1 VGLETSDFEARSASW
16 ETLDE
21 TEAAA
26 RIELLTAELERH
38 NRLYHELDAPEISDR
53 EYDLLYRE
61 LETLEARF
69 PALRR
74 EGSVTARVGSA
85 PLEALAPFTHRIPL
99 LSLANV
105 FSAEELRDFEKRCR
119 DHLRRIGREAPLSF
133 FVEPKLD
140 GLAIE
145 LVYENGKLT
154 GAGTRGNGEVGEDVT
169 HNMRTV
175 RTVPLELTD
184 GAPPYLSVRGEVLF
198 ELEGFERMNEERVAA
213 GERAFENPRNSAAG
227 TIRQLDSKKVA
238 SRPLD
243 FFAHSLGEGLD
254 GGRTHG
260 EQMARLGQLG
270 FQVNPLNRRCG
281 DIDEAIA
288 AVAELETK
296 RQDLN
301 YEIDGAVI
309 KVDELALQK
318 SLGFIT
324 RSPRWAVAYKYAPPQ
339 VESTLDDVAWG
350 VGRTGVVTPI
360 ACLHPVRV
368 GGVTVRRA
376 TLHNA
381 KMLKDMD
388 LRYGDRVVVTRRG
401 DVIPKVE
408 AVVMDRGHAARRP
421 VVYPDACPVCGT
433 TLVAEP
439 NPDEPDKI
447 TIRCPNTLSCPV
459 QRNEALRHFAS
470 RLGMDIDGL
479 GEKIIGQLLDR
490 GMVSRP
496 SDLYGLSVEDL
507 ESLDRL
513 GRKSAQ
519 NLVAAIEVSKSRPLH
534 RALFALGIPQ
544 VGEATARDLAEHFG
558 TIDGLLAATEDDLH
572 AVSGIAGKV
581 AADVIGFF
589 ATAAN
594 REEIA
599 RLRERGVLFPM
610 AERRTNAA
618 APLAGKTIVLT
629 GTFPTLER
637 ERAKQMILEA
647 GGKVSGSVSKKT
659 SFVVAGTDAGTKLDK
674 AKDLGIEIVDEAALL
689 ERLGAT

>member
-1 VGLETSDFEARSASW
+1 VSDFDTRSAEW
-16 ETLDE
+16 ARIGEAD
-21 TEAAA
+21 AAA
-26 RIELLTAELERH
+26 RIAFLTTELERH

-61 LETLEARF
+61 LETLEGRF
-69 PALRR
+69 PDLKR
-74 EGSVTARVGSA
+74 EGSLTSRVGGA
-85 PLEALAPFTHRIPL
+85 PLEQLQPFVHRIPL

-105 FSAEELRDFEKRCR
+105 FGADELRDFARRCR
-119 DHLRRIGREAPLSF
+119 DHLRRIGRDAEPTF

-175 RTVPLELTD
+175 RTVPHQLK
-184 GAPPYLSVRGEVLF
+184 GKAPPYLSVRGEVLF
-198 ELEGFERMNEERVAA
+198 ELEGFEKMNEARVAA

-227 TIRQLDSKKVA
+227 TIRQLDSSKVA

-243 FFAHSLGEGLD
+243 FFAHSLGEGLE
-254 GGRTHG
+254 GGTTHG
-260 EQMARLGQLG
+260 EQMARLAQLG
-270 FQVNPLNRRCG
+270 FQVNPLNKRCA
-281 DIDEAIA
+281 DIEAAIA

-318 SLGFIT
+318 ALGFIT

-339 VESTLDDVAWG
+339 VESILEDVLWG
-350 VGRTGVVTPI
+350 VGRTGIVTPI
-360 ACLHPVRV
+360 ASLQPVRV

-376 TLHNA
+376 SLHNA

-408 AVVMDRGHAARRP
+408 AVVLDEGHAHRRH

-447 TIRCPNTLSCPV
+447 THRCPNTLSCPV
-459 QRNEALRHFAS
+459 QRSESLRHFAS

-490 GMVSRP
+490 EMVARP
-496 SDLYGLSVEDL
+496 SDLYALTVENL
-507 ESLDRL
+507 EELDRL

-519 NLVAAIEVSKSRPLH
+519 NLVAAIEESKARPLH

-544 VGEATARDLAEHFG
+544 VGEATARDLADHFG
-558 TIDGLLAATEDDLH
+558 TIDRLLDATSDDLH
-572 AVSGIAGKV
+572 AVNGIAEKT
-581 AADVIGFF
+581 AADVLGFF
-589 ATAAN
+589 SASAN
-594 REEIA
+594 RDEIA
-599 RLRERGVLFPM
+599 RLRAAGVVFPP
-610 AERRTNAA
+610 AVRRVNAG

-659 SFVVAGTDAGTKLDK
+659 SFVVAGEDAGSKLDK
-674 AKDLGIEIVDEAALL
+674 AKELGVEVVDEATLL
-689 ERLGAT
+689 ARLGGAS